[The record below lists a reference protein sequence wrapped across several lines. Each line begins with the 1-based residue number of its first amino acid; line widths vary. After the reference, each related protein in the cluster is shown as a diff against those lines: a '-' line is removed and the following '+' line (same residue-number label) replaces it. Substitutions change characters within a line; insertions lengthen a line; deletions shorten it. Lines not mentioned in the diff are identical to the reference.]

1 MKTLAVLL
9 SFLLLCSSSNGVN
22 GQSTACAPTD
32 NGIGLAADE
41 IQQLLYEHN
50 LYRASVSPTASNMKK
65 MVWNDAIAL
74 KAKEHA
80 CALEFEHST
89 SDYRRYDSGSGFV
102 SYHGENLAAG
112 QRTVTGLMK
121 SWVDNE
127 RVYKR
132 NADPEGGP
140 YQNIDFE
147 RSNGGH
153 FSQAL
158 WADSDQIGCA
168 FATGLPTYDR
178 FWVCQYNPGGNIG
191 NQLIYEAGDSCSN
204 CPGDPCRCEN
214 NLCVESGGDPCS
226 ATDPVTSAPT
236 STPTE
241 AIETM
246 MPTTMP
252 TMMPTESPTMIEI
265 TEMPTETV
273 ETMMPT
279 MMPTES
285 PTMIEITEMPTETV
299 ETMMPTTMPTMM
311 PTESPTMIEITE
323 MPTETVETMMPT
335 TMPTMMPT
343 ESPTMIEITEMPT
356 ETVETMMPT
365 MAEVFTDMPTEAIE
379 TMMPTTMP
387 TMMPTESPTMI
398 EITEMPTETVETMMP
413 TMAEVFTDMPTEAVE
428 TMRPTMV
435 EVITTPVPTP
445 ATLSPV
451 PAIPTREDCVD
462 NDTFISPS
470 LYDPTQGVKC
480 TYFCEHSSGAT
491 CEDLISVNYPN
502 SPSYGD
508 AVRENCPSCCATRC
522 STRRERSLSRS
533 LARSLAQM
541 FDKGSSQNT
550 MLFTICASAGGVV
563 IMAIV
568 VFLGIKMYSSKSPN
582 TTKPKHTRWETP
594 DIQTDYKPS
603 FEEDMT
609 PLSPPSSKLRREMN
623 GITSP
628 LSKLKI

>member
-1 MKTLAVLL
+1 
-9 SFLLLCSSSNGVN
+9 
-22 GQSTACAPTD
+22 
-32 NGIGLAADE
+32 
-41 IQQLLYEHN
+41 
-50 LYRASVSPTASNMKK
+50 MKK

-285 PTMIEITEMPTETV
+285 PTMIEITEMPTK
-299 ETMMPTTMPTMM
+299 
-311 PTESPTMIEITE
+311 
-323 MPTETVETMMPT
+323 
-335 TMPTMMPT
+335 
-343 ESPTMIEITEMPT
+343 
-356 ETVETMMPT
+356 TVETMMPT

-413 TMAEVFTDMPTEAVE
+413 TMAEVFTDIPTEAVE

-568 VFLGIKMYSSKSPN
+568 VFLGTMVYRSRMGSAIHDAPKTPYTPSPKKLRHARLSSLLS
-582 TTKPKHTRWETP
+582 ETP
-594 DIQTDYKPS
+594 
-603 FEEDMT
+603 FEGDMT

-623 GITSP
+623 GIPSP
-628 LSKLKI
+628 PNKS